1 MIRILQTVIETSVFF
16 LMNSHIFI
24 YSCSLSQLNIRWS
37 TLYISKLHPC
47 IVLICI
53 ILMWSFQVC
62 LSAIALYLLVIFY
75 NSGAFFCFKTIG
87 RNYNWFHW
95 ATSKYYFET
104 YSGLWAVYVV
114 GDIKHDVI
122 FHMKMCVTL
131 MYILLT
137 NLDCSL
143 IKDSGTMS
151 CWEKQSMIGES
162 LSNEEGHSSLTNS
175 HQSNNSARPSSLLV
189 VMVAWT

>member
-37 TLYISKLHPC
+37 TLYISKLHPY

-114 GDIKHDVI
+114 GDIKAWCYFSHENVCHLNVYLIDKPWLLSDQRQWDNELLGKAVNDWRVI
-122 FHMKMCVTL
+122 VKRRGTF
-131 MYILLT
+131 
-137 NLDCSL
+137 L
-143 IKDSGTMS
+143 IDQ
-151 CWEKQSMIGES
+151 QS
-162 LSNEEGHSSLTNS
+162 
-175 HQSNNSARPSSLLV
+175 PV
-189 VMVAWT
+189 